1 MLFNAIIFVMITTVL
16 IKHSQKRFSSKDKAK
31 RQTVV
36 RLMISLIGV
45 MALFGLMWVFGA
57 LTIREAST
65 AFQFLFA
72 VFNSLQGFFIFLF
85 FCVFGKDGREL
96 WLQVLCCGR
105 KIPGITVS
113 THSNIKQSKY
123 ATLRK
128 LSEPNSTS
136 TGLRS
141 APPTSPRSPAFPFSS
156 IAGQS
161 NVFSASEP
169 IQSMSNP
176 MAFQLE
182 AMEESYLDKPHLAK
196 MKESSFLQKE
206 LEITGDEQHNNG
218 STRSTAKGSNHKAK
232 PLSVLVRRSSTLRH
246 HLETA
251 EVRFGDG
258 EDGDDSEI
266 IENPNSE
273 AF

>member
-1 MLFNAIIFVMITTVL
+1 MLFNAIIFVMIATVL

-31 RQTVV
+31 PQTVI

-72 VFNSLQGFFIFLF
+72 IFNSLQGFFIFLF

-96 WLQVLCCGR
+96 WLQVLCCRR

-113 THSNIKQSKY
+113 TQSNIKQPKY
-123 ATLRK
+123 PTLG
-128 LSEPNSTS
+128 STS

-141 APPTSPRSPAFPFSS
+141 APPTSPPSPAFPFSS

-169 IQSMSNP
+169 IQSMSNT
-176 MAFQLE
+176 MAPQLE
-182 AMEESYLDKPHLAK
+182 ALEESYLDKPHLAK
-196 MKESSFLQKE
+196 MKESSFLQNE

-218 STRSTAKGSNHKAK
+218 STRSTAKGPDHKAK
-232 PLSVLVRRSSTLRH
+232 PLSVLVRRSSTPCH
-246 HLETA
+246 HVEMA
-251 EVRFGDG
+251 EGNS
-258 EDGDDSEI
+258 EDDDDSEI
-266 IENPNSE
+266 IANPNGK

>member
-1 MLFNAIIFVMITTVL
+1 MLFNAIIFVMIATVL
-16 IKHSQKRFSSKDKAK
+16 IKHSQKRFSSKDKSK

-36 RLMISLIGV
+36 RLMISIMGV

-57 LTIREAST
+57 LTIREASI

-72 VFNSLQGFFIFLF
+72 IFNSLQGFFIFLF

-105 KIPGITVS
+105 KIPGVTVS
-113 THSNIKQSKY
+113 TQSNIKQPKY
-123 ATLRK
+123 ATLG
-128 LSEPNSTS
+128 STS

-161 NVFSASEP
+161 NVFSVSEP

-176 MAFQLE
+176 MALQLE
-182 AMEESYLDKPHLAK
+182 ALEESYLDKPHLAK
-196 MKESSFLQKE
+196 MKESSFLQNE
-206 LEITGDEQHNNG
+206 LEITSDEQHNNG
-218 STRSTAKGSNHKAK
+218 STRSTAKGPDHKAK

-246 HLETA
+246 HVEMA
-251 EVRFGDG
+251 EVYFGDS
-258 EDGDDSEI
+258 EDDDDSEI
-266 IENPNSE
+266 IANPNSE